1 MHYKRLQSVTKHYK
15 TKQFIDT
22 RNMYSHKEKLKELFT
37 HLPKQYRKEVC
48 KQMKIEFDDANK
60 IKIWRVRNGLT
71 NDHLIEACLIKIA
84 KKEKRLALKNL
95 AALQAVE

>member
-1 MHYKRLQSVTKHYK
+1 
-15 TKQFIDT
+15 
-22 RNMYSHKEKLKELFT
+22 MYSHKEKLKELFK

-48 KQMKIEFDDANK
+48 KQMNIDFDDANK

-95 AALQAVE
+95 AALQTVE